1 MYSEVPFDARIGT
14 HTRLPK
20 FVSGVPSNE
29 QLFRRDLLLLCTI
42 AIANTIAQGIPDA
55 AAT

>member
-29 QLFRRDLLLLCTI
+29 QLFRRDFTAVMYDCYC
-42 AIANTIAQGIPDA
+42 
-55 AAT
+55 